1 MIDGAFLV
9 LLGVLILLGGIAWMR
24 GGVPLL
30 QEGLGR
36 GVQLLLQ
43 FALVL
48 AVSFLAAGLAE
59 VLVPGEWVRRALGHD
74 AGVRGILLA
83 TVAGALTPAG
93 PFTAMPL
100 AAVLLRSGAATP
112 AVIAYLTGWSLLALH
127 RLVAWEV
134 PILGTRFALLR
145 YGISLVL
152 PVLAGLVARALLR
165 T

>member
-9 LLGVLILLGGIAWMR
+9 LLGVLVALGGLALVR
-24 GGVPLL
+24 GGAPLL

-36 GVQLLLQ
+36 GAQLLIQ
-43 FALVL
+43 FSLVL
-48 AVSFLAAGLAE
+48 VVSFLAAGLAE
-59 VLVPGEWVRRALGHD
+59 VLVPSQWVRGALGHE
-74 AGVRGILLA
+74 AGVRGIVLA

-100 AAVLLRSGAATP
+100 AAVLLRSGAATS

-145 YGISLVL
+145 YGVSLAL
-152 PVLAGLVARALLR
+152 PVIAGLVARALLR
-165 T
+165 A

>member
-9 LLGVLILLGGIAWMR
+9 LTGVLLVLAGIAYAR
-24 GGVPLL
+24 GGAPLL
-30 QEGLGR
+30 AEGLGR
-36 GVQLLLQ
+36 GVRLLVQ
-43 FALVL
+43 FAPALV
-48 AVSFLAAGLAE
+48 VSFLAAGLAE
-59 VLVPGEWVRRALGHD
+59 ALVPSEWVRRQLGHE

-83 TVAGALTPAG
+83 TAAGALTPAG

-100 AAVLLRSGAATP
+100 AAVFLRSGAATY

-145 YGISLVL
+145 YGISVAL

-165 T
+165 A